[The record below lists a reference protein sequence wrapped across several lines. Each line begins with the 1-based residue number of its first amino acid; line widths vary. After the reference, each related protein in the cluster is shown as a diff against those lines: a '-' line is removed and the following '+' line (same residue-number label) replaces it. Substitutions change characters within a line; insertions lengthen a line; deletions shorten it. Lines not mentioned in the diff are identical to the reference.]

1 MADRLTASFNPAG
14 GSRAAQI
21 SLWDLTLDRF
31 AVLLLN
37 PLSITFALL
46 GRKLCGG
53 FSLWSCKPEK
63 LWSQTWP
70 YIAFLFFFTDHI
82 DSHSCRVSIFAGD
95 GDSHQVGYCPG
106 VATLRDLP
114 AKWRHR
120 IGVKCRGGWVQKSW
134 IYRDDAKVW
143 WPFFHGEN
151 DSFAM
156 IFSRLGWF
164 WEFFWCFC
172 TKPSGLFHWN
182 SAWWSLVRSVLFFSL
197 ADVSW
202 CFIIIHCVHDVSWAL
217 W

>member
-46 GRKLCGG
+46 GIKLCGG

-70 YIAFLFFFTDHI
+70 YIAFLFFTDHI

-114 AKWRHR
+114 AKWRHGMGWNAGGLGPKIVNLPR
-120 IGVKCRGGWVQKSW
+120 WRQSLMAIFPWREWLFCHDFLKIGMVLGVFLMFLDK
-134 IYRDDAKVW
+134 AK
-143 WPFFHGEN
+143 
-151 DSFAM
+151 
-156 IFSRLGWF
+156 WF
-164 WEFFWCFC
+164 VSLEFCLVVAGQECF
-172 TKPSGLFHWN
+172 
-182 SAWWSLVRSVLFFSL
+182 VLFS
-197 ADVSW
+197 SW
-202 CFIIIHCVHDVSWAL
+202 CFMMFHHDVSWAL